1 MNVNRL
7 LNKGKGKMK
16 IYTIK
21 FYKNGKKYGYRGA
34 NFKIVKKIIKKFK
47 VKSYGY
53 YDPED
58 L

>member
-1 MNVNRL
+1 
-7 LNKGKGKMK
+7 MK

-21 FYKNGKKYGYRGA
+21 FNKNGKKYAYRGT
-34 NFKIVKKIIKKFK
+34 NFRMVKKIMRKFK
-47 VKSYGY
+47 VKTYGY

>member
-1 MNVNRL
+1 
-7 LNKGKGKMK
+7 MK

-21 FYKNGKKYGYRGA
+21 FYKNGKKYGYRGT
-34 NFKIVKKIIKKFK
+34 NFKMVKKIIKKFK
-47 VKSYGY
+47 VKTYGY